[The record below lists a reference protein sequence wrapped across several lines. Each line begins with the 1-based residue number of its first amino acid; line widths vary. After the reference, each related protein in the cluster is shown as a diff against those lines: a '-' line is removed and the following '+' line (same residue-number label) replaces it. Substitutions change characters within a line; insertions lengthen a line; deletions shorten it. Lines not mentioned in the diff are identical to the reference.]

1 MSLKLYMD
9 VHVHRAI
16 TVGLRQR
23 GVDVLTAQEDGSDR
37 FDDRALLNRAT
48 AIGRVLF
55 TQDEDFLSEAA
66 DRQQRGESFVG
77 VIFGRQ
83 SEVTIAQYIADLE
96 LLAKACEPEEM
107 IDRLQYLPLR

>member
-1 MSLKLYMD
+1 MD

-23 GVDVLTAQEDGSDR
+23 GVDVLTAQEDAADR
-37 FDDRALLNRAT
+37 FDDKALLNRASE
-48 AIGRVLF
+48 IGRVLF
-55 TQDEDFLSEAA
+55 TQDEDFLTETAQ
-66 DRQQRGESFVG
+66 RQRSGESFGG

-96 LLAKACEPEEM
+96 LLAKACQTEEM

>member
-1 MSLKLYMD
+1 MSLELYMD

-16 TVGLRQR
+16 TDGLRQR
-23 GVDVLTAQEDGSDR
+23 GVNVLTAQEDGARR
-37 FDDRALLNRAT
+37 FDDPVLLNRAGDL
-48 AIGRVLF
+48 GRVLF
-55 TQDEDFLSEAA
+55 TQDEDFLAETAR
-66 DRQQRGESFVG
+66 RQRIGESFAG

-107 IDRLQYLPLR
+107 ADRLLYLPLR